1 MNKAHKP
8 VPITDA
14 FVILTYVSI
23 LIYRVIDLYNRN
35 NIRLEIIV
43 IFANKSI
50 EYKFNDVAPVNS

>member
-1 MNKAHKP
+1 MAHKP
-8 VPITDA
+8 VPIVDA

-35 NIRLEIIV
+35 NIKLVIIV
-43 IFANKSI
+43 TFANKSI